1 VGVLDLLRRRS
12 RDDAAGISDTSG
24 SSPDFDSIVDSAPEM
39 RGDFMLLPPLRP
51 TFSTPPRIQ
60 HSLDD
65 FLVTHRPTAVTNEP
79 LAHDIDPQRLGMVRA
94 NARRSTRPRPARD
107 PLVHRRDADVEELEF
122 DEPAQQLPAATPPRR
137 LKASATKAAPV
148 DTVGELPSVSSVHRS
163 VSAPSINT
171 RSSFAPEREEELS
184 AVREASRAENSTD
197 APVMRRRGGAALP
210 ETAAPIPATAPP
222 MMGEDDVIDLE
233 TLEAPSAAD
242 IPPLTGGTRVRGAQ
256 PPGAIPP
263 SRPRIGSQSEVRS
276 PETSAPETAT
286 ESAPEELVHRIAES
300 VDGVMSDTTATT
312 APTAPTEPTERT
324 GNAPASAGTTSPS
337 SASPAGESVALT
349 PTETFAVNEER
360 TEDLRTAPAASGGSR
375 SSRSLL
381 GERAPLVGPGS
392 STAPTPKSPAKPGAA
407 GRTGVQRKAR
417 VEASTAPT
425 ASVPPLAPTS
435 RTIDVPPEVRK
446 AVSAATG
453 QAPDAV
459 TVHEG
464 AHSHAETQALNAEAF
479 TRDGEIYLAGD
490 ASLDSPRGQA
500 LLAHELTHVV
510 QQRGGT
516 ERMPDETT
524 REGRAHEEAA
534 LKVERALAKQVETPS
549 PSSLDHAR
557 GSEPSG
563 SAPVNAPQGVQRRG
577 KEIGS
582 YGSINRDDDDDDDA
596 SIGMPAQPEPAI
608 AHASVQQPSV
618 LEQVDLIHAG
628 QAPPVREDSDDSDVD
643 SDRSDYQDVEGDTFI
658 SRQERP
664 AARKSPGRGAKAMNV
679 FERMMQSPAAP
690 KAKTQRAGGGSSP
703 KAPAVRNSP
712 TSTTGPSGGADSGG
726 SGQAD
731 STGDAPRP
739 EPGPKE
745 KALDYFSRMMLSP
758 EAPQESEAMDD
769 RRGELER
776 QADTLYPYLR
786 SRLRAEL
793 VRDRERRGRLARE
806 WR

>member
-1 VGVLDLLRRRS
+1 
-12 RDDAAGISDTSG
+12 
-24 SSPDFDSIVDSAPEM
+24 
-39 RGDFMLLPPLRP
+39 
-51 TFSTPPRIQ
+51 
-60 HSLDD
+60 
-65 FLVTHRPTAVTNEP
+65 
-79 LAHDIDPQRLGMVRA
+79 
-94 NARRSTRPRPARD
+94 
-107 PLVHRRDADVEELEF
+107 
-122 DEPAQQLPAATPPRR
+122 
-137 LKASATKAAPV
+137 
-148 DTVGELPSVSSVHRS
+148 
-163 VSAPSINT
+163 
-171 RSSFAPEREEELS
+171 
-184 AVREASRAENSTD
+184 
-197 APVMRRRGGAALP
+197 
-210 ETAAPIPATAPP
+210 
-222 MMGEDDVIDLE
+222 
-233 TLEAPSAAD
+233 
-242 IPPLTGGTRVRGAQ
+242 
-256 PPGAIPP
+256 
-263 SRPRIGSQSEVRS
+263 
-276 PETSAPETAT
+276 
-286 ESAPEELVHRIAES
+286 
-300 VDGVMSDTTATT
+300 
-312 APTAPTEPTERT
+312 
-324 GNAPASAGTTSPS
+324 
-337 SASPAGESVALT
+337 
-349 PTETFAVNEER
+349 
-360 TEDLRTAPAASGGSR
+360 
-375 SSRSLL
+375 
-381 GERAPLVGPGS
+381 
-392 STAPTPKSPAKPGAA
+392 
-407 GRTGVQRKAR
+407 VQRKAR
-417 VEASTAPT
+417 AEASTAPT
-425 ASVPPLAPTS
+425 ASVPPPAPTS

-453 QAPDAV
+453 QAPDSV

-464 AHSHAETQALNAEAF
+464 AHSHAETEALNAEAF

-524 REGRAHEEAA
+524 GEGKAHEEAA
-534 LKVERALAKQVETPS
+534 LKVERALAKEVETPL

-577 KEIGS
+577 KEIGP
-582 YGSINRDDDDDDDA
+582 YGSINRDDDDDDDDA
-596 SIGMPAQPEPAI
+596 SIGLPAQPEPAI

-664 AARKSPGRGAKAMNV
+664 AARKSPGKGAKAMNV

-712 TSTTGPSGGADSGG
+712 TSTTGPSGAADSGG

-745 KALDYFSRMMLSP
+745 KALDYFSRMMQSP

>member
-1 VGVLDLLRRRS
+1 
-12 RDDAAGISDTSG
+12 
-24 SSPDFDSIVDSAPEM
+24 
-39 RGDFMLLPPLRP
+39 
-51 TFSTPPRIQ
+51 
-60 HSLDD
+60 
-65 FLVTHRPTAVTNEP
+65 
-79 LAHDIDPQRLGMVRA
+79 
-94 NARRSTRPRPARD
+94 
-107 PLVHRRDADVEELEF
+107 
-122 DEPAQQLPAATPPRR
+122 
-137 LKASATKAAPV
+137 
-148 DTVGELPSVSSVHRS
+148 
-163 VSAPSINT
+163 
-171 RSSFAPEREEELS
+171 
-184 AVREASRAENSTD
+184 
-197 APVMRRRGGAALP
+197 
-210 ETAAPIPATAPP
+210 
-222 MMGEDDVIDLE
+222 
-233 TLEAPSAAD
+233 
-242 IPPLTGGTRVRGAQ
+242 
-256 PPGAIPP
+256 
-263 SRPRIGSQSEVRS
+263 
-276 PETSAPETAT
+276 
-286 ESAPEELVHRIAES
+286 
-300 VDGVMSDTTATT
+300 
-312 APTAPTEPTERT
+312 
-324 GNAPASAGTTSPS
+324 
-337 SASPAGESVALT
+337 
-349 PTETFAVNEER
+349 
-360 TEDLRTAPAASGGSR
+360 
-375 SSRSLL
+375 
-381 GERAPLVGPGS
+381 
-392 STAPTPKSPAKPGAA
+392 
-407 GRTGVQRKAR
+407 
-417 VEASTAPT
+417 
-425 ASVPPLAPTS
+425 
-435 RTIDVPPEVRK
+435 
-446 AVSAATG
+446 
-453 QAPDAV
+453 
-459 TVHEG
+459 
-464 AHSHAETQALNAEAF
+464 
-479 TRDGEIYLAGD
+479 
-490 ASLDSPRGQA
+490 
-500 LLAHELTHVV
+500 
-510 QQRGGT
+510 
-516 ERMPDETT
+516 
-524 REGRAHEEAA
+524 
-534 LKVERALAKQVETPS
+534 VERALAKQVETPS

>member
-1 VGVLDLLRRRS
+1 MGVLDLLRRRS
-12 RDDAAGISDTSG
+12 RDDAAGIPDTGAST
-24 SSPDFDSIVDSAPEM
+24 PNFESIVDSAPEM

-51 TFSTPPRIQ
+51 TFSSPARIQ

-94 NARRSTRPRPARD
+94 SARRSTQIRPARD
-107 PLVHRRDADVEELEF
+107 PLVHRRDAEVEELEF

-137 LKASATKAAPV
+137 LKASATKVAPV
-148 DTVGELPSVSSVHRS
+148 DTVGELPSVSAVHRS

-171 RSSFAPEREEELS
+171 RSSFAPEKEEELS

-233 TLEAPSAAD
+233 TLEAPSAAE

-263 SRPRIGSQSEVRS
+263 SRPLIGSQADVRS
-276 PETSAPETAT
+276 PDTSAPETAT
-286 ESAPEELVHRIAES
+286 ESAPEELVHRVAES
-300 VDGVMSDTTATT
+300 VDSGMPDAT
-312 APTAPTEPTERT
+312 APIASPAPTERT
-324 GNAPASAGTTSPS
+324 ANASASAGTTSPS
-337 SASPAGESVALT
+337 AASPAGKSVDLT
-349 PTETFAVNEER
+349 TTETSAVNDELA
-360 TEDLRTAPAASGGSR
+360 EDLRTAPAAAGGSR

-392 STAPTPKSPAKPGAA
+392 STPSAPKSPAKPGAA
-407 GRTGVQRKAR
+407 GRIGVQRKAR
-417 VEASTAPT
+417 AEASTAPT
-425 ASVPPLAPTS
+425 ASVPPPAPTS

-464 AHSHAETQALNAEAF
+464 AHSHAETEALNAEAF

-534 LKVERALAKQVETPS
+534 LKVERALAKEVETPS
-549 PSSLDHAR
+549 PSSLEHAR

-577 KEIGS
+577 KEIGP
-582 YGSINRDDDDDDDA
+582 YGSINRDDDDDDA

-664 AARKSPGRGAKAMNV
+664 AARKSPGKGAKAMNV

-712 TSTTGPSGGADSGG
+712 TSATGPSGGADSGG

-745 KALDYFSRMMLSP
+745 KALDYFSRMMQSP
-758 EAPQESEAMDD
+758 EAPRESEAMDD

>member
-222 MMGEDDVIDLE
+222 MMGDDDVIDLE

-263 SRPRIGSQSEVRS
+263 SRPLVGSQSEVRS
-276 PETSAPETAT
+276 PDTSVVETAT
-286 ESAPEELVHRIAES
+286 ESAPEELVHRVAES
-300 VDGVMSDTTATT
+300 VDSGMPDTTAPI
-312 APTAPTEPTERT
+312 ASPAPTELTERT
-324 GNAPASAGTTSPS
+324 GNAPPSAGTTSPS
-337 SASPAGESVALT
+337 AASPAGESVALT
-349 PTETFAVNEER
+349 PTETSAVNDER
-360 TEDLRTAPAASGGSR
+360 AENLRTAPAAAGGSR

-392 STAPTPKSPAKPGAA
+392 ATPSTPKSPAKPGAA

-417 VEASTAPT
+417 AEASTAPT
-425 ASVPPLAPTS
+425 ASVPPPAPTS